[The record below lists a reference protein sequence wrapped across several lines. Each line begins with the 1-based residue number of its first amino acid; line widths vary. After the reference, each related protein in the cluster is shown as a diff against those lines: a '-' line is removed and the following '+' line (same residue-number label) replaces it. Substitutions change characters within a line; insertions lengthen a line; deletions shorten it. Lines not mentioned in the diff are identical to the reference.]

1 MKNPKYIASDTE
13 TGGLLF
19 LEHPLLTAYFVILDE
34 DFEKI
39 DELSLAVLPYG
50 DRTTLTEGAM
60 KVNGINIEEHNKIA
74 ISHIEASKQL
84 ENFLKKW
91 KIGNNK
97 LTAIGQ
103 NFEFDR
109 NFIFYNLLDQE
120 VWNKYCGRGYLD
132 SKRIMDFFVDLE
144 IYPADATSLEKAVVY
159 LEIPKLTHHDAKAD
173 TTMTIAV
180 YKKLKNMFKNAIN
193 NSGNFD
199 QGLLEAIE

>member
-13 TGGLLF
+13 TGGLNF

-50 DRTTLTEGAM
+50 DRMTLTEGAM
-60 KVNGINIEEHNKIA
+60 KVNKIDIIEHNKVA
-74 ISHIEASKQL
+74 ISHTEAGKQL
-84 ENFLKKW
+84 EEFLKKH
-91 KIGNNK
+91 KVGNSK

-132 SKRIMDFFVDLE
+132 TKRIMDFLVDLG
-144 IYPADATSLEKAVVY
+144 IYPADATSLEKAVTY
-159 LEIPKLTHHDAKAD
+159 LEIPKLQHHDAKAD
-173 TTMTIAV
+173 TTMTIAL
-180 YKKLKNMFKNAIN
+180 YNKLKDIVGKMSS
-193 NSGNFD
+193 NSGSFD
-199 QGLLEAIE
+199 QELLESIE